1 MNNALKKGSST
12 KLSLPWHGWLVGGI
26 FLLYSLAA
34 VFDHIMSL
42 SQGETFYR
50 ASGMSEAQIVYFSSV
65 PVWVIIG
72 WTLSV
77 WGGLFGSLAL
87 LFRHRFAGVLFSASL
102 LGGLIYIL
110 HVLVLSA
117 GREAMGVLWVMPI
130 IIAVITGALIF
141 YCQHLTKLRILG

>member
-1 MNNALKKGSST
+1 MNTAIKNGSST

-34 VFDHIMSL
+34 VFDHVMSL
-42 SQGETFYR
+42 SQGATFYR
-50 ASGMSEAQIVYFSSV
+50 ASGMSEAQVMYFSSV
-65 PVWVIIG
+65 PVWAIIG

-87 LFRHRFAGVLFSASL
+87 LFRSRFASVLFSTSL
-102 LGGLIYIL
+102 LGGLIYML

-117 GREAMGVLWVMPI
+117 GSEAMGVLWVMPI
-130 IIAVITGALIF
+130 VIAVITTAIIF
-141 YCQHLTKLRILG
+141 YCQGLTKLRILD

>member
-1 MNNALKKGSST
+1 MNSARKNEFST
-12 KLSLPWHGWLVGGI
+12 KLSLPWHGWVLGVI

-34 VFDHIMSL
+34 VFDHVMSL

-50 ASGMSEAQIVYFSSV
+50 ASGMSEAQVVYFSSV
-65 PVWVIIG
+65 PVWAMIG

-87 LFRHRFAGVLFSASL
+87 LFRRRFAGVLFSASL
-102 LGGLIYIL
+102 LGGLIYML

-130 IIAVITGALIF
+130 VIAVITTAIIF
-141 YCQHLTKLRILG
+141 YCQGLTKLRILG

>member
-1 MNNALKKGSST
+1 MNNVLKNGSST
-12 KLSLPWHGWLVGGI
+12 KLSLPWHGWVLGGI

-34 VFDHIMSL
+34 VFDHVMSL

-65 PVWVIIG
+65 PVWAIIG

-87 LFRHRFAGVLFSASL
+87 LFRSRFAGVLFFASL
-102 LGGLIYIL
+102 LGGLIYML

-141 YCQHLTKLRILG
+141 YCSRLTTLNILR

>member
-1 MNNALKKGSST
+1 MNNARKNEFST
-12 KLSLPWHGWLVGGI
+12 TLSLPWHGWLVGGI

-34 VFDHIMSL
+34 GFDHIMSL

-65 PVWVIIG
+65 PVWAIIG

-87 LFRHRFAGVLFSASL
+87 LFRHRFAGVFFSASL
-102 LGGLIYIL
+102 LGGLLYIL

-117 GREAMGVLWVMPI
+117 GREAMGVLWLMPI
-130 IIAVITGALIF
+130 IIAAITAAIIF
-141 YCQHLTKLRILG
+141 YCQGLTKLNILG